1 MKQKVVIVT
10 GAGRG
15 IGAATAK
22 RFLTGEARVVLADLN
37 EGCVALGRELSV
49 GGREAVG
56 LPCDV
61 SNGQSVAH
69 LFRQVLDRY
78 GRVDVLV
85 NNAGITSDARF
96 HRMTEAQ
103 WDHVMAVDL
112 KSMFYTCQQA
122 VASMLKTGGGAI
134 VNISSVSAQTG
145 NFGQANY
152 SAAKLG
158 VVGLT
163 RTLSTEYAAKGIRTN
178 AVAPGFIL
186 TDMVKTIPEK
196 VVEGLV
202 QTIPMRRG
210 GDPHEIANAAYF
222 LASDEASFITGQVLS
237 VNGGLYMNG

>member
-22 RFLTGEARVVLADLN
+22 RFLAGGARVVLADLD
-37 EGCVALGRELSV
+37 EGYAALGRELSAQ
-49 GGREAVG
+49 GGEAVG
-56 LPCDV
+56 IPCDV
-61 SNGQSVAH
+61 ADGQSVAR
-69 LFRQVLDRY
+69 LFRQVLERY

-85 NNAGITSDARF
+85 NNAGVTSDARF
-96 HRMTEAQ
+96 HRMSEAQ
-103 WDHVMAVDL
+103 WDRVMAVDL

-122 VASMLKTGGGAI
+122 VASMLNTGGGAI

-163 RTLSTEYAAKGIRTN
+163 RTLSTEYAARGIRAN

-196 VVEGLV
+196 VVDSLV

-210 GDPHEIANAAYF
+210 GEPGEIANAVYF

>member
-1 MKQKVVIVT
+1 MNQKVVIVT
-10 GAGRG
+10 GGGQG
-15 IGAATAK
+15 IGLATAR
-22 RFLTGEARVVLADLN
+22 RFLAGGARVALADLN
-37 EGCVALGRELSV
+37 SSCIAAAQELSAE
-49 GGREAVG
+49 GGQAVG
-56 LPCDV
+56 IPCDV
-61 SNGQSVAH
+61 ADRQDVER
-69 LFRQVLDRY
+69 LFAQVRDRW

-96 HRMTEAQ
+96 HKMTEEQ
-103 WDHVMAVDL
+103 WDRVMAVNL

-122 VASMLKTGGGAI
+122 VAGMLETGGGAI
-134 VNISSVSAQTG
+134 VNISSISAQNG

-152 SAAKLG
+152 AASKLG

-163 RTLSTEYAAKGIRTN
+163 RTLSTEYAARGIRVN

-202 QTIPMRRG
+202 QSIPMRRG
-210 GDPHEIANAAYF
+210 GDPGEIASAVYF

-237 VNGGLYMNG
+237 VNGGLYMN

>member
-1 MKQKVVIVT
+1 M
-10 GAGRG
+10 
-15 IGAATAK
+15 
-22 RFLTGEARVVLADLN
+22 
-37 EGCVALGRELSV
+37 
-49 GGREAVG
+49 
-56 LPCDV
+56 
-61 SNGQSVAH
+61 
-69 LFRQVLDRY
+69 
-78 GRVDVLV
+78 DVLV

-96 HRMTEAQ
+96 HRMTKAQ
-103 WDHVMAVDL
+103 WDRVMAVDL

>member
-1 MKQKVVIVT
+1 
-10 GAGRG
+10 
-15 IGAATAK
+15 
-22 RFLTGEARVVLADLN
+22 
-37 EGCVALGRELSV
+37 
-49 GGREAVG
+49 
-56 LPCDV
+56 
-61 SNGQSVAH
+61 
-69 LFRQVLDRY
+69 
-78 GRVDVLV
+78 
-85 NNAGITSDARF
+85 
-96 HRMTEAQ
+96 
-103 WDHVMAVDL
+103 
-112 KSMFYTCQQA
+112 
-122 VASMLKTGGGAI
+122 MLKTGGGAI